1 MGPILAMRIL
11 ARGGVVVS
19 HEDAARYAPTGSV
32 DREARRV
39 PAFQVAPDVPS
50 ENVRADISRR
60 DSGPAASSRRMRSTG
75 VRTYRRDGD
84 RRMRPLQRADRDAHA
99 DLRIERAHRGSPVE
113 LDFDAV

>member
-1 MGPILAMRIL
+1 MGTILAMRIL
-11 ARGGVVVS
+11 ARGGGVVS

-32 DREARRV
+32 DREPRRV
-39 PAFQVAPDVPS
+39 PAFHIAPDVPS

-60 DSGPAASSRRMRSTG
+60 DSGPAASARRVRSTG

-84 RRMRPLQRADRDAHA
+84 RRMRPLQRADGDAYA
-99 DLRIERAHRGSPVE
+99 DLRIEQGHRGSTVE